1 MQLSPLKELK
11 TSFIALSALESIC
24 SQFLQKL
31 KIVDHPQSTSGPSEL
46 CSTTFKVVQKW
57 NSSLQV
63 FLIITHFVERVEDN
77 TFIWTPNLKT
87 LDLTYNK
94 IKHLAKNAFSG
105 LHALEYLHLAGN
117 SLTEVPFEALEVFKN
132 SMSLQHLD
140 LESNRI
146 VIGDIAQH
154 AFLSISSLTRLLLA
168 VNIMEK
174 YTQIEW
180 LDFLP
185 NLMHLTLPGTDYH
198 AGTKIGSRNSQT
210 SLQTIEITNVRELYF
225 ETPLCSIFPNL
236 EIMILSDSVTK
247 PFASPLALQ
256 QCSKL
261 KVLDLSGSADSAVSL
276 TLDLPE
282 IKIPN
287 LLTLRMSQNYIESI
301 KQIFFIKAPKLETL
315 DLGGNQ
321 IEIIDIEM
329 HSVYP
334 AIRNLYLDNN
344 GLTSLAGLE
353 HLNFLKQLG
362 AAGNQITVIPVWLLK
377 DTGSLL
383 EELDVRNNPFQC
395 SCDIEPFRKWIL
407 SDKKVHLVPGKYLC
421 ASPDSFKK
429 QSIIAIDLDC
439 KSLTPFYLSITIP
452 FVLLFCIMICCLF
465 RYRWHIKYKL
475 ILLYRNYHPFPDND
489 DFEML
494 ELQYHAYIAYDETS
508 ALDEAWVMNDLQ
520 PNLED
525 PPEPLRLCI
534 KSRDFIPGHSI
545 IENINDGIHQ
555 SRKTILV
562 LSPNFV
568 RSNWCYHEMQMAH
581 MRFLDDNLDVLVLVL
596 LDDIPE
602 HKITLSLR
610 LLLCKK
616 EYLKWPKDRAG
627 QRLLS
632 EDLFMWTTI
641 FICNLITCYIIQSNL

>member
-1 MQLSPLKELK
+1 MQYPLKELK
-11 TSFIALSALESIC
+11 TFFVALSALESIC
-24 SQFLQKL
+24 SPFLQKL

-57 NSSLQV
+57 NSSLHV
-63 FLIITHFVERVEDN
+63 FLIITHFVERAEDN

-117 SLTEVPFEALEVFKN
+117 SLTEVPIEALEVFKN
-132 SMSLQHLD
+132 SLSLQHLD

-154 AFLSISSLTRLLLA
+154 AFSSVSSLTRLLLA
-168 VNIMEK
+168 GNIMEK

-210 SLQTIEITNVRELYF
+210 SLQTIQITNVRELYF

-282 IKIPN
+282 IKIPS
-287 LLTLRMSQNYIESI
+287 LLTLRMAQNYIESI

-321 IEIIDIEM
+321 IEIIDIEI

-334 AIRNLYLDNN
+334 AIRNLYLGNN

-377 DTGSLL
+377 DAGSLL

-429 QSIIAIDLDC
+429 QSIIAIDLHGLQVLDSILPQYYHSFC
-439 KSLTPFYLSITIP
+439 VAILYHDLLSFSLP
-452 FVLLFCIMICCLF
+452 
-465 RYRWHIKYKL
+465 
-475 ILLYRNYHPFPDND
+475 
-489 DFEML
+489 
-494 ELQYHAYIAYDETS
+494 
-508 ALDEAWVMNDLQ
+508 
-520 PNLED
+520 
-525 PPEPLRLCI
+525 
-534 KSRDFIPGHSI
+534 
-545 IENINDGIHQ
+545 
-555 SRKTILV
+555 
-562 LSPNFV
+562 
-568 RSNWCYHEMQMAH
+568 MAH
-581 MRFLDDNLDVLVLVL
+581 
-596 LDDIPE
+596 
-602 HKITLSLR
+602 
-610 LLLCKK
+610 
-616 EYLKWPKDRAG
+616 
-627 QRLLS
+627 
-632 EDLFMWTTI
+632 
-641 FICNLITCYIIQSNL
+641 